1 MRKFCAS
8 PVRST
13 TPRRPPGTCRAIC
26 PRRGGRGPGPR
37 RGLWGGRAAGRWGGR
52 GGGEW
57 GGGRLVLPTTLR
69 ALRAIGAA
77 LQQQFAAAP
86 GARLQVLVQ
95 GQWPQRRLMERFRA
109 GADNGQPGC
118 ILVASA
124 TFREGFD
131 VPGEALQL
139 VVIDKL

>member
-26 PRRGGRGPGPR
+26 PRRRVR
-37 RGLWGGRAAGRWGGR
+37 RTARRWRYGGGRAQRRWGG
-52 GGGEW
+52 GG
-57 GGGRLVLPTTLR
+57 
-69 ALRAIGAA
+69 
-77 LQQQFAAAP
+77 
-86 GARLQVLVQ
+86 
-95 GQWPQRRLMERFRA
+95 LMERFGG

-139 VVIDKL
+139 VVIDKLPFPPP